1 MKTFPPE
8 PQVALY
14 EEGFEDRDVLQRA
27 EISKSLSER
36 VERIG
41 DPIVV
46 ALDGGWALERH
57 IF

>member
-1 MKTFPPE
+1 M
-8 PQVALY
+8 ALY